1 MCNPKEQA
9 LEYKW
14 ADLLRENELKAKTEW
29 SQQSAGEGIFW
40 DGTVEEQ
47 RTKRFYP
54 APKQFREPANSM

>member
-29 SQQSAGEGIFW
+29 SQQSAGEGIF
-40 DGTVEEQ
+40 
-47 RTKRFYP
+47 
-54 APKQFREPANSM
+54 